1 MGRKG
6 FAEEELSWRRRRVGV
21 EFLRLVSV
29 MLVRPWGESRV
40 NDGMVGWLADG
51 RERNRRFCVGFV

>member
-6 FAEEELSWRRRRVGV
+6 FDEEELSWRRRRVGV

-29 MLVRPWGESRV
+29 MLVKPWGESRV
-40 NDGMVGWLADG
+40 NDGMIKWLAEG
-51 RERNRRFCVGFV
+51 RERRVL